1 MINLAPLHRF
11 AMLAPRKSRL
21 VQFFDAWQLAAH
33 RAAVAG
39 SAGKLTYF
47 NQVGTNDPLLIA
59 IDRLSHPRMQFRRS
73 RHLPPT
79 ARRTLHVLA
88 DVWHR
93 EGCLQ
98 RHGRWLDVPLV
109 SAIVAIDPQ
118 QLPVADQI
126 IERYR
131 GSHVAVQ
138 PNWGNAAAKMLPRMM
153 PRGFACLSGRS

>member
-1 MINLAPLHRF
+1 
-11 AMLAPRKSRL
+11 MLAPRKSRL

-79 ARRTLHVLA
+79 ARRTLHVLP

-93 EGCLQ
+93 EGRGQ
-98 RHGRWLDVPLV
+98 WHGRGLYVPLV
-109 SAIVAIDPQ
+109 AARVAIDPKQ
-118 QLPVADQI
+118 FPIADQI
-126 IERYR
+126 IERY
-131 GSHVAVQ
+131 GGGHVAVQ
-138 PNWGNAAAKMLPRMM
+138 PK
-153 PRGFACLSGRS
+153 RG